1 MALKPITENDL
12 WHCRIE
18 NVERLARC
26 LGVEVTDDM
35 RAAWGGDWRGKLI
48 AMTVDAL
55 RVDAVRAKAERDHW
69 KRNGYVVRDSRAR

>member
-1 MALKPITENDL
+1 
-12 WHCRIE
+12 
-18 NVERLARC
+18 
-26 LGVEVTDDM
+26 M
-35 RAAWGGDWRGKLI
+35 RAAWGTDWRGKLI